1 MFQLGKTLVSET
13 LFEQSFTCDLT
24 ACKGACCVEGEAGAP
39 LETAEI
45 SQLKEHWTTL
55 KPYLTKE
62 GIAAIEAQGVATQ
75 TAFEEWENPLID
87 GKACAYIALS
97 LIHI

>member
-13 LFEQSFTCDLT
+13 LFEQAFTCDLT

-55 KPYLTKE
+55 KPFLTKE
-62 GIAAIEAQGVATQ
+62 GIAAIEVQGVATQ
-75 TAFEEWENPLID
+75 NAFE
-87 GKACAYIALS
+87 
-97 LIHI
+97 

>member
-1 MFQLGKTLVSET
+1 MFQLGKTLVSEM
-13 LFEQSFTCDLT
+13 LFEQAFTCDLT

-55 KPYLTKE
+55 KPFLTKE
-62 GIAAIEAQGVATQ
+62 GIAAIEAQGVATL
-75 TAFEEWENPLID
+75 ARENELDRLCNLAINSLL
-87 GKACAYIALS
+87 CA
-97 LIHI
+97 IHQFL